1 MTVMVENNSRGNVV
15 NLGASGAP
23 PAINRRSAETD
34 VLINEGDHLVI
45 GGIMT
50 SVQTEEIRKVPMFGD
65 VPLLGWLFKQRGT
78 QQTRRELAVFITP
91 MVLKDTSPEPA
102 PPRPAS
108 APGAA
113 R

>member
-1 MTVMVENNSRGNVV
+1 MVENNSRGNVV
-15 NLGASGAP
+15 NLGSSGAP

-65 VPLLGWLFKQRGT
+65 VPVLGWLFKQRGT
-78 QQTRRELAVFITP
+78 QNTRRELVVFITP
-91 MVLKDTSPEPA
+91 MVLKVDGGVEPV
-102 PPRPAS
+102 PPRPTPTTG
-108 APGAA
+108 AP